1 MTQRGNSN
9 IMFGN
14 NQRAGDAA
22 IPDGLLQ
29 SARSSGAVGQAA
41 MPCYCH
47 PHTVYVFFFSVFSLH
62 TFILLTQLDI
72 SRRELT
78 TIPSSVW
85 NINLDAGKG
94 KDIDISAGG
103 GAGSWWDQQEL
114 TKLVR
119 VPCTVHRPLR
129 CIHGPLPQKEA
140 RRAPC
145 RVDRR
150 CARPHMRSQKR
161 GCLELSPPFQP
172 SPFPLTSIP
181 FPLADAQYHRDASA
195 NMICTS
201 T

>member
-1 MTQRGNSN
+1 
-9 IMFGN
+9 MFGN

-47 PHTVYVFFFSVFSLH
+47 PHTVYVFSFPISHFTLSFFP
-62 TFILLTQLDI
+62 TQLDI

-119 VPCTVHRPLR
+119 VPCTVHRYAAYTVHCPR
-129 CIHGPLPQKEA
+129 KKPGE
-140 RRAPC
+140 RRAALSDDVHVRTC
-145 RVDRR
+145 VR
-150 CARPHMRSQKR
+150 QKR
-161 GCLELSPPFQP
+161 GCLEVALSPPFHP
-172 SPFPLTSIP
+172 SPLPLIHLLPT
-181 FPLADAQYHRDASA
+181 R
-195 NMICTS
+195 
-201 T
+201 